1 MQFGLN
7 DIFELLNP
15 HLNQFSI
22 FDLFYILLSSI
33 GTLIII
39 FAYFHISKL
48 KNEIEKSLLIEK
60 ELKNSKDNLRK
71 ILSSSIEGIA
81 VIKEAKML
89 RVNDTLL
96 KMLGY
101 DDLISIKDL
110 NIFSLIPDNYVK
122 LVQNNMKKK
131 ETHSYEIELKKR
143 DGSLFPVLIKG
154 IDLVEKDYMLRI
166 VYVVDLSELKEKETL
181 LINQSRTSIM
191 GEMLSMIAHQ
201 WRQPLSAI
209 TSTTMAIETKINT
222 KRIDYKTDDGINLHE
237 KYLFDKIDK
246 INSYAQYL
254 TTTIDDFKNF
264 FMPEKEKHEVELS
277 SVIERSLSL
286 ISHLIENKNI
296 KIIKHFNLVPN
307 VVIYENELIQV
318 VINILTN
325 AIDALEEK
333 TQKTPTI
340 TLRLFQ
346 NDEDEI
352 FITISDNAGGISKNI
367 IDNVF
372 DLYFS
377 TKSKNGTGLGLY
389 MSKIIVEKHLLGNI
403 CVKNTPYGAK
413 FIIVLNQKKILQHRC
428 EKLNG

>member
-1 MQFGLN
+1 
-7 DIFELLNP
+7 
-15 HLNQFSI
+15 
-22 FDLFYILLSSI
+22 
-33 GTLIII
+33 
-39 FAYFHISKL
+39 
-48 KNEIEKSLLIEK
+48 
-60 ELKNSKDNLRK
+60 
-71 ILSSSIEGIA
+71 
-81 VIKEAKML
+81 
-89 RVNDTLL
+89 
-96 KMLGY
+96 
-101 DDLISIKDL
+101 
-110 NIFSLIPDNYVK
+110 
-122 LVQNNMKKK
+122 
-131 ETHSYEIELKKR
+131 
-143 DGSLFPVLIKG
+143 
-154 IDLVEKDYMLRI
+154 
-166 VYVVDLSELKEKETL
+166 
-181 LINQSRTSIM
+181 
-191 GEMLSMIAHQ
+191 
-201 WRQPLSAI
+201 
-209 TSTTMAIETKINT
+209 
-222 KRIDYKTDDGINLHE
+222 
-237 KYLFDKIDK
+237 
-246 INSYAQYL
+246 
-254 TTTIDDFKNF
+254 
-264 FMPEKEKHEVELS
+264 MPEKEKHEVELS

-389 MSKIIVEKHLLGNI
+389 MSKIIVEKHLLGDI